1 MTEASGVTIQ
11 EIMDPSALGVRMT
24 NAGNNGPYPDTRPR
38 VSLLQT
44 LGFAHAAAGAGTG
57 AVTAMA
63 AFTMRCL
70 LLIWGSILA
79 GLRIFD
85 MSVLCVG
92 FLRRSIMLR
101 LAVTM
106 FLMARRFIYTNL
118 SIFSICV

>member
-1 MTEASGVTIQ
+1 M
-11 EIMDPSALGVRMT
+11 
-24 NAGNNGPYPDTRPR
+24 
-38 VSLLQT
+38 QT

-57 AVTAMA
+57 AVATMMA
-63 AFTMRCL
+63 AFALRCMR
-70 LLIWGSILA
+70 LILSSILA